1 MESQAVDAEAV
12 HVYVNGLM
20 FRALVRSFSD
30 ASEISTSAQEPT
42 GICDGVAAMQPL
54 DLSEE
59 HAMSMAL
66 IASTDEEAQ
75 DGFTEQSKPQSM
87 FGRVAGRAAGAM
99 NTGIFYMGEAI
110 NTVGTKWNEA
120 DNAATVYA
128 KKVEDVAKDT
138 AASVSN
144 KSREARQSFSETTA
158 GKYSQQLGDLI
169 GNKAAQVST
178 KATSV
183 TAQVSTKATSVT
195 AQVSTKATSVTA
207 QVSTKATSVAQAA
220 KLMRTKTGEAMGKV
234 QPQSVKQGLM
244 TAKGKMQGLFG
255 QKASVEESTR
265 GGA

>member
-12 HVYVNGLM
+12 HVYVNGLI

-30 ASEISTSAQEPT
+30 ASESSTTAQEPT
-42 GICDGVAAMQPL
+42 EICDGVAEMQPF

-59 HAMSMAL
+59 HAL

-75 DGFTEQSKPQSM
+75 EGFTEQSKAKSQSM

-158 GKYSQQLGDLI
+158 GKYSQQLGEII
-169 GNKAAQVST
+169 GSKA
-178 KATSV
+178 
-183 TAQVSTKATSVT
+183 